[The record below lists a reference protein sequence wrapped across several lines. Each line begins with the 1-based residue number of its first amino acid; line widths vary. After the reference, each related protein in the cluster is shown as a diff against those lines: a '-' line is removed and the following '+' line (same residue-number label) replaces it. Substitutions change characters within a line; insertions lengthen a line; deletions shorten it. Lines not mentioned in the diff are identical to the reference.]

1 MQHAP
6 THYVSVAWIKY
17 GDSRE
22 IVRVEE
28 LSAMV
33 STNSVFRVV
42 FDDDSTVIAKVSSYG
57 SYFLFAEDHD
67 RLHRLNVLLR
77 DTRFEHLLA
86 DALTTPDGRPFTYYD
101 GSAWVVF
108 YDEVAQRDRLP
119 PILSDRQIA
128 NLAEEM
134 AAFHRQCA
142 LLAPQIP
149 QTSTS
154 IKSDAIALYDQLTE
168 PRSAARFMF
177 EPSEL
182 NVLRDHAHAFL
193 ANLIELGYDDFER
206 IPVLLDWNLGNFSV
220 AFDDAD
226 HFSLFSRW
234 DYDWFRIDTRM
245 LDFYFLSRVSSRTG
259 DRTQFTYGAHTL
271 LEPRFVTFLRAYHR
285 VFPLSERELRFLT
298 EAYRF
303 FILNYV
309 IRSGNHFFRIDF
321 WRKFQKEAVT
331 TYLPTLDQFNVEPLI
346 DLVLG

>member
-1 MQHAP
+1 
-6 THYVSVAWIKY
+6 
-17 GDSRE
+17 
-22 IVRVEE
+22 
-28 LSAMV
+28 MV
-33 STNSVFRVV
+33 STNAVFRVV
-42 FDDDSTVIAKVSSYG
+42 LDDGSTVIAKVSSYG

-67 RLHRLNVLLR
+67 RLHRLNMLLR
-77 DTRFEHLLA
+77 GTRFEDLLA
-86 DALTTPDGRPFTYYD
+86 DSLMTPDGRPFTYYD

-108 YDEVAQRDRLP
+108 YDEVPQRDRLP
-119 PILSDRQIA
+119 PILTEDQIT
-128 NLAEEM
+128 NLAHEI
-134 AAFHRQCA
+134 AAFHQQCS

-177 EPSEL
+177 EPAEL

-193 ANLIELGYDDFER
+193 TNLIALGYDDFEK

-220 AFDDAD
+220 SHDRPDR
-226 HFSLFSRW
+226 FSLFSRW

-245 LDFYFLSRVSSRTG
+245 LDFYFLSRVLSRTG

-271 LEPRFVTFLRAYHR
+271 LEPRFVTFLTAYHR
-285 VFPLSERELRFLT
+285 VSPLSEREIRFLT

-321 WRKFQKEAVT
+321 WRKFQREAVT
-331 TYLPTLDQFNVEPLI
+331 MYLPALDQFSVDPLI
-346 DLVLG
+346 DLVLGS